1 MEADNQ
7 RKRFI
12 HGPHLLHAEATNRF
26 TGAPDISDG
35 HLFNKNARR
44 LRLNCYLGTKGRGKG
59 AQ

>member
-12 HGPHLLHAEATNRF
+12 HGPHLLDAKATNRF
-26 TGAPDISDG
+26 TRAPDIDGG

-44 LRLNCYLGTKGRGKG
+44 LRLNCYLGTKARGKG